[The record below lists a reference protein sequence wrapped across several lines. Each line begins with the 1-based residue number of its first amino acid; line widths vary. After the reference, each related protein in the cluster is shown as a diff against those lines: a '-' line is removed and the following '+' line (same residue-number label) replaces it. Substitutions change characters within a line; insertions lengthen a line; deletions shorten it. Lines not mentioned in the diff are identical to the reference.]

1 MPLFKLPETEQE
13 VFNIVA
19 AHMLKQNKRSISH
32 IQSKGFV
39 GCAYRGDNG
48 LKCAAGCLIPDEI
61 YNRDF
66 ESVSWPLLVVS
77 HHFPYNHATLI
88 ARLQYIHDNYEP
100 KNWREEL
107 TDLAIRYSLKPD
119 VLNTI

>member
-13 VFNIVA
+13 VFDIVA

-61 YNRDF
+61 YNRNF
-66 ESVSWPLLVVS
+66 ESIAWRLLVVN
-77 HHFPYNHATLI
+77 HRFPHDHARLI
-88 ARLQYIHDNYEP
+88 TDLQYIHDNYEP
-100 KNWREEL
+100 KNWRKQ
-107 TDLAIRYSLKPD
+107 LADVAFYFSLKPD
-119 VLNTI
+119 VLNTV

>member
-13 VFNIVA
+13 VFDIVA
-19 AHMLKQNKRSISH
+19 AHMLKQNKKSISYTL
-32 IQSKGFV
+32 SNDFV
-39 GCAYRGDNG
+39 RCAYRGNNG

-66 ESVSWPLLVVS
+66 ESVSWQLLVVI

-88 ARLQYIHDNYEP
+88 TRLQYIHDNYEP